1 MICNYTNTID
11 LCCNKYSYSFINVI
25 PSGITVIAD
34 KSETSPVL
42 RTDKSTLETK
52 IISPSSN
59 NLIPTCDINDDSED
73 TTDWECYIIYR
84 YMCSGIISDPPLQ
97 TFKDAQIDLINT
109 SYSSTLEEGILV
121 TINSKNI
128 ILGSSINDQISY
140 KSILSYA
147 QALYDDDTDASMP
160 PFTDKNGQVYNLSYS
175 DLIVVFKTYF
185 EKVILYKNLKDTL
198 INQCSNSSTIDDIQ
212 QINWSKIKPITGS
225 LIGTKIVTTVD
236 KPIVQSCIV
245 VDTDT
250 SGVDVSCDPPCD
262 PESCEICVDGSCVSS
277 CGQGE
282 CCDNGLCGNCI
293 YGECCVNG
301 QCQETWFFDSSVS
314 TTVNCQPPGYSSDGF
329 DGTTYFW
336 RLQSG
341 PYPTSSA
348 AASAPYGICDR
359 QEFCNFLSVYCGIN
373 DCDINGSNYGDG
385 TCTTDRVFE
394 CS

>member
-34 KSETSPVL
+34 KSETSPVF

-52 IISPSSN
+52 IISLSSN

-84 YMCSGIISDPPLQ
+84 YLASGIISDPPLQ
-97 TFKDAQIDLINT
+97 TFKNVQIDLINS
-109 SYSSTLEEGILV
+109 SYSATLEDGILV
-121 TINSKNI
+121 TINTKNI

-198 INQCSNSSTIDDIQ
+198 INQCSNSSTIDNIQ
-212 QINWSKIKPITGS
+212 QLNWCSTKPLTGS

-245 VDTDT
+245 VDNINI
-250 SGVDVSCDPPCD
+250 SCDPPCD
-262 PESCEICVDGSCVSS
+262 PESCEECIDGNCVNFCDPGEYCNNGVCENNTCSQPTPACGWHPYQDCLECEWQWQWQSCYS
-277 CGQGE
+277 E
-282 CCDNGLCGNCI
+282 CCCDGL
-293 YGECCVNG
+293 
-301 QCQETWFFDSSVS
+301 DSNS
-314 TTVNCQPPGYSSDGF
+314 PP
-329 DGTTYFW
+329 
-336 RLQSG
+336 SG
-341 PYPTSSA
+341 PAYG
-348 AASAPYGICDR
+348 SAP
-359 QEFCNFLSVYCGIN
+359 SVTSTCIPCG
-373 DCDINGSNYGDG
+373 
-385 TCTTDRVFE
+385 
-394 CS
+394 